1 MALKYQRILLKI
13 SGEALGGEKGM
24 GFDEPTMDAICGGV
38 KKAHD
43 LGVQIGIVVGGGN
56 FWRGRSSGKMERTL
70 ADKIGML
77 ATVMNALAV
86 SDKLEQLGVP
96 TEVFT
101 SITMPQV
108 AQPFTRKDALRAM
121 DKGKIAVFGGGTG
134 NPFFSTDT
142 ATALRA
148 VEVSADVMFKATMV
162 DGVYDKDP
170 HKYADAKK
178 YDTIQVT
185 NHAGHARELANAAA
199 QQARQSGEELRVFTA
214 GGDGTFNEALTG
226 IYGYANAAVG
236 CLPFGSGN
244 DFLRTFGTKEEFLD
258 LDAQLAGG
266 PVSIDLMQTSLGLS
280 ATICAA
286 GLDAQVAYGIPKF
299 RRIPLC
305 GGEMAYVLS
314 IVEQLCGHIGR
325 RVEYTI
331 DGETL
336 DVDCLMCAICN
347 GRTYGGGFCAA
358 PEAQPDDGW
367 LDVYIIRKVSRVTI
381 AKLLGMYKSGKHF
394 QNGQLVR
401 AAEPYFIYRRA
412 KQVSLRAAD
421 GRGPIVA
428 TADGECAPKEQIT
441 VQVQPLAGRILL
453 PKPAFER
460 FAAQRT
466 AQSADRT

>member
-1 MALKYQRILLKI
+1 MRYLFLLNPTAGKRDCTTGLTPAI
-13 SGEALGGEKGM
+13 HAAAGRAGIPPEK
-24 GFDEPTMDAICGGV
+24 
-38 KKAHD
+38 
-43 LGVQIGIVVGGGN
+43 LQVV
-56 FWRGRSSGKMERTL
+56 
-70 ADKIGML
+70 
-77 ATVMNALAV
+77 
-86 SDKLEQLGVP
+86 
-96 TEVFT
+96 
-101 SITMPQV
+101 
-108 AQPFTRKDALRAM
+108 
-121 DKGKIAVFGGGTG
+121 
-134 NPFFSTDT
+134 
-142 ATALRA
+142 
-148 VEVSADVMFKATMV
+148 
-162 DGVYDKDP
+162 
-170 HKYADAKK
+170 
-178 YDTIQVT
+178 VT
-185 NHAGHARELANAAA
+185 QYAGHARELAAEAAHTA
-199 QQARQSGEELRVFTA
+199 QADGEPVRIWTA

-226 IYGYANAAVG
+226 AQGCSLAAVG

-244 DFLRTFGTKEEFLD
+244 DFLRTFGTKAEFLD

-266 PVSIDLMQTSLGLS
+266 PVAIDLMQTSLGLS

-305 GGEMAYVLS
+305 GGEAAYALS

-336 DVDCLMCAICN
+336 TVDCLMCAVCN
-347 GRTYGGGFCAA
+347 GRTYGGGFRAA
-358 PEAQPDDGW
+358 PEAKPDDGW
-367 LDVYIIRKVSRVTI
+367 LDVYIIRKVSRLTI
-381 AKLLGMYKSGKHF
+381 AKLLGMYKNGGHF
-394 QNGQLVR
+394 RNGQLVR

-412 KQVSLRAAD
+412 KQVSLRAVD

-428 TADGECAPKEQIT
+428 TADGECVPKEQIT

>member
-1 MALKYQRILLKI
+1 MDKKLLFIVNPRAGRTK
-13 SGEALGGEKGM
+13 SFAPLFDAVACFSKAGYLVKVFLTEGRGDATRAAAELGG
-24 GFDEPTMDAICGGV
+24 AY
-38 KKAHD
+38 D
-43 LGVQIGIVVGGGN
+43 LVVC
-56 FWRGRSSGKMERTL
+56 
-70 ADKIGML
+70 
-77 ATVMNALAV
+77 
-86 SDKLEQLGVP
+86 
-96 TEVFT
+96 
-101 SITMPQV
+101 
-108 AQPFTRKDALRAM
+108 
-121 DKGKIAVFGGGTG
+121 
-134 NPFFSTDT
+134 
-142 ATALRA
+142 
-148 VEVSADVMFKATMV
+148 
-162 DGVYDKDP
+162 
-170 HKYADAKK
+170 
-178 YDTIQVT
+178 
-185 NHAGHARELANAAA
+185 
-199 QQARQSGEELRVFTA
+199 A

-226 IYGYANAAVG
+226 AQGCSLAAVG

-244 DFLRTFGTKEEFLD
+244 DFLRTYGTREEFND

-266 PVSIDLMQTSLGLS
+266 EVDIDLMQTDLGLS

-286 GLDAQVAYGIPKF
+286 GLDAQVAYGIPQF
-299 RRIPLC
+299 RRIPFC
-305 GGEMAYVLS
+305 GGEMAYALS
-314 IVEQLCGHIGR
+314 IVKQLCGHIGR
-325 RVEYTI
+325 NVTFTI
-331 DGETL
+331 DGEELT
-336 DVDCLMCAICN
+336 VDCLMCAICN

>member
-1 MALKYQRILLKI
+1 M
-13 SGEALGGEKGM
+13 
-24 GFDEPTMDAICGGV
+24 
-38 KKAHD
+38 
-43 LGVQIGIVVGGGN
+43 
-56 FWRGRSSGKMERTL
+56 RTL
-70 ADKIGML
+70 FLLNPTAGKADCTRTLPQQINVAAARAGL
-77 ATVMNALAV
+77 AP
-86 SDKLEQLGVP
+86 E
-96 TEVFT
+96 E
-101 SITMPQV
+101 
-108 AQPFTRKDALRAM
+108 
-121 DKGKIAVFGGGTG
+121 
-134 NPFFSTDT
+134 
-142 ATALRA
+142 
-148 VEVSADVMFKATMV
+148 
-162 DGVYDKDP
+162 Y
-170 HKYADAKK
+170 
-178 YDTIQVT
+178 TIQVT

-367 LDVYIIRKVSRVTI
+367 LDVVS
-381 AKLLGMYKSGKHF
+381 
-394 QNGQLVR
+394 
-401 AAEPYFIYRRA
+401 
-412 KQVSLRAAD
+412 
-421 GRGPIVA
+421 
-428 TADGECAPKEQIT
+428 
-441 VQVQPLAGRILL
+441 
-453 PKPAFER
+453 
-460 FAAQRT
+460 
-466 AQSADRT
+466 SAR

>member
-1 MALKYQRILLKI
+1 MRYLFLLNPTAGKRDCTAELAPAIQAAAQRAGIPP
-13 SGEALGGEKGM
+13 EKR
-24 GFDEPTMDAICGGV
+24 
-38 KKAHD
+38 K
-43 LGVQIGIVVGGGN
+43 VV
-56 FWRGRSSGKMERTL
+56 
-70 ADKIGML
+70 
-77 ATVMNALAV
+77 V
-86 SDKLEQLGVP
+86 
-96 TEVFT
+96 
-101 SITMPQV
+101 
-108 AQPFTRKDALRAM
+108 TR
-121 DKGKIAVFGGGTG
+121 
-134 NPFFSTDT
+134 
-142 ATALRA
+142 
-148 VEVSADVMFKATMV
+148 
-162 DGVYDKDP
+162 Y
-170 HKYADAKK
+170 
-178 YDTIQVT
+178 
-185 NHAGHARELANAAA
+185 AGHARELAAEAAHTA
-199 QQARQSGEELRVFTA
+199 QADGEPVRIWTA

-226 IYGYANAAVG
+226 AQGCSLAAVG

-367 LDVYIIRKVSRVTI
+367 LDVYIIRKVSRLTI
-381 AKLLGMYKSGKHF
+381 AKLLGLYKNGRHF
-394 QNGQLVR
+394 RNGHLLPEV
-401 AAEPYFIYRRA
+401 EPYFIYRRA
-412 KQVSLRAAD
+412 KSVTLKAAD

-428 TADGECAPKEQIT
+428 TADGECVPKEEVR

-453 PKPAFER
+453 PKPAYER
-460 FAAQRT
+460 FAMQKAAQH
-466 AQSADRT
+466 AGSI

>member
-1 MALKYQRILLKI
+1 MHTLFLLN
-13 SGEALGGEKGM
+13 
-24 GFDEPTMDAICGGV
+24 PTAGKADCTRMLPQQIDAAAARAG
-38 KKAHD
+38 
-43 LGVQIGIVVGGGN
+43 
-56 FWRGRSSGKMERTL
+56 
-70 ADKIGML
+70 L
-77 ATVMNALAV
+77 ATG
-86 SDKLEQLGVP
+86 EY
-96 TEVFT
+96 TIR
-101 SITMPQV
+101 IT
-108 AQPFTRKDALRAM
+108 A
-121 DKGKIAVFGGGTG
+121 
-134 NPFFSTDT
+134 
-142 ATALRA
+142 
-148 VEVSADVMFKATMV
+148 
-162 DGVYDKDP
+162 
-170 HKYADAKK
+170 
-178 YDTIQVT
+178 
-185 NHAGHARELANAAA
+185 HAGHARELANAAA
-199 QQARQSGEELRVFTA
+199 RQAGEQLRIYTA

-226 IYGYANAAVG
+226 VYGFENAAVG
-236 CLPFGSGN
+236 CLPYGSGN
-244 DFLRTFGTKEEFLD
+244 DFLRTFGTKAEFLD

-305 GGEMAYVLS
+305 GGEAAYALS

-336 DVDCLMCAICN
+336 TVDCLMCAVCN

-367 LDVYIIRKVSRVTI
+367 LDVYIIRKVSRLTI
-381 AKLLGMYKSGKHF
+381 AKLLGMYKNGGHF
-394 QNGQLVR
+394 RNGQLVR

-412 KQVSLRAAD
+412 KQVSLRAVD

-428 TADGECAPKEQIT
+428 TADGECVPKEQIT

-460 FAAQRT
+460 FAAQRSE
-466 AQSADRT
+466 QSAT

>member
-1 MALKYQRILLKI
+1 M
-13 SGEALGGEKGM
+13 
-24 GFDEPTMDAICGGV
+24 
-38 KKAHD
+38 
-43 LGVQIGIVVGGGN
+43 
-56 FWRGRSSGKMERTL
+56 RTL
-70 ADKIGML
+70 FLLNPTAGKADCTRALPRQIDAAAARAGL
-77 ATVMNALAV
+77 AKGEYTIR
-86 SDKLEQLGVP
+86 
-96 TEVFT
+96 
-101 SITMPQV
+101 IT
-108 AQPFTRKDALRAM
+108 A
-121 DKGKIAVFGGGTG
+121 
-134 NPFFSTDT
+134 
-142 ATALRA
+142 
-148 VEVSADVMFKATMV
+148 
-162 DGVYDKDP
+162 
-170 HKYADAKK
+170 
-178 YDTIQVT
+178 
-185 NHAGHARELANAAA
+185 HAGHARELANAAA
-199 QQARQSGEELRVFTA
+199 RQARQVGEQLRIYTA

-226 IYGYANAAVG
+226 VYGFENAAVG
-236 CLPFGSGN
+236 CLPYGSGN

-266 PVSIDLMQTSLGLS
+266 PVAIDLMQTSLGLS

-305 GGEMAYVLS
+305 GGEAAYALS

-336 DVDCLMCAICN
+336 TVDCLMCAVCN
-347 GRTYGGGFCAA
+347 GRTYGGGFRAA

-367 LDVYIIRKVSRVTI
+367 LDVYIIRKVSRLTI
-381 AKLLGMYKSGKHF
+381 AKLLGMYKNGGHF
-394 QNGQLVR
+394 RNGQLVR

-412 KQVSLRAAD
+412 KQVSLRAVD

-428 TADGECAPKEQIT
+428 TADGECVPKEQIT

>member
-1 MALKYQRILLKI
+1 M
-13 SGEALGGEKGM
+13 
-24 GFDEPTMDAICGGV
+24 
-38 KKAHD
+38 
-43 LGVQIGIVVGGGN
+43 
-56 FWRGRSSGKMERTL
+56 RTL
-70 ADKIGML
+70 FLLNPTAGKADCTRTL
-77 ATVMNALAV
+77 
-86 SDKLEQLGVP
+86 
-96 TEVFT
+96 
-101 SITMPQV
+101 PQ
-108 AQPFTRKDALRAM
+108 Q
-121 DKGKIAVFGGGTG
+121 I
-134 NPFFSTDT
+134 
-142 ATALRA
+142 
-148 VEVSADVMFKATMV
+148 
-162 DGVYDKDP
+162 
-170 HKYADAKK
+170 
-178 YDTIQVT
+178 
-185 NHAGHARELANAAA
+185 NAAA
-199 QQARQSGEELRVFTA
+199 ARAGLRRKNIPFRSQITPVMPGSWPMPLRSRPGRAGKNCEYSLPAATAPSTKRSPGSMAMQMQPWAVCPLAAATIFCAPLVQRKSFWIWMPAGRWAGEHRSDA
-214 GGDGTFNEALTG
+214 DQPW
-226 IYGYANAAVG
+226 
-236 CLPFGSGN
+236 PFGHHLRCRSGC
-244 DFLRTFGTKEEFLD
+244 
-258 LDAQLAGG
+258 AG
-266 PVSIDLMQTSLGLS
+266 
-280 ATICAA
+280 C
-286 GLDAQVAYGIPKF
+286 YGIPKF

>member
-1 MALKYQRILLKI
+1 MNDELMLVEPSEEYFAELAAYRNDFLENSDSMDGCGPLRRFDDMKAYLEDTMRYTREETLP
-13 SGEALGGEKGM
+13 EGM
-24 GFDEPTMDAICGGV
+24 V
-38 KKAHD
+38 
-43 LGVQIGIVVGGGN
+43 
-56 FWRGRSSGKMERTL
+56 
-70 ADKIGML
+70 L
-77 ATVMNALAV
+77 ATQFLCIRK
-86 SDKLEQLGVP
+86 SDNRLVG
-96 TEVFT
+96 
-101 SITMPQV
+101 M
-108 AQPFTRKDALRAM
+108 
-121 DKGKIAVFGGGTG
+121 
-134 NPFFSTDT
+134 
-142 ATALRA
+142 
-148 VEVSADVMFKATMV
+148 
-162 DGVYDKDP
+162 
-170 HKYADAKK
+170 
-178 YDTIQVT
+178 IQVR
-185 NHAGHARELANAAA
+185 HYL
-199 QQARQSGEELRVFTA
+199 
-214 GGDGTFNEALTG
+214 
-226 IYGYANAAVG
+226 
-236 CLPFGSGN
+236 N
-244 DFLRTFGTKEEFLD
+244 DFLRTFGTKEEVLD
-258 LDAQLAGG
+258 LDAQLTGG